1 MAKTNLS
8 QSVTPAVEAPH
19 VASSVKE
26 LAKERLNKFIEEERK
41 LVKGIFKCFESPGS
55 TQKIVVRKYPGIQP
69 FEKEMTDGMSYEIPL
84 YVARHLNGVD
94 VTAGAMGDAN
104 KKNPMIGTCSY
115 PIHGFKWNNGD
126 MPPNSQIG
134 DRGIPV
140 PIVGV
145 QKRFQRYGFQS
156 LEFGAAIE

>member
-1 MAKTNLS
+1 MAKTTVA
-8 QSVTPAVEAPH
+8 QSVTPTSVEMPH
-19 VASSVKE
+19 VATSVKE
-26 LAKERLNKFIEEERK
+26 LAKQKLNDFIKEETK
-41 LVKGIFKCFESPGS
+41 LVKGIFKCFETPGS

-69 FEKEMTDGMSYEIPL
+69 FEKEMTDGGTYEIPL

-104 KKNPMIGTCSY
+104 KKNPMIGTCSF
-115 PIHGFKWNNGD
+115 PIHGFKWKDNTPPPSQLGD
-126 MPPNSQIG
+126 Q
-134 DRGIPV
+134 GIPV
-140 PIVGV
+140 PIIGV